1 MPRGRGIR
9 RQRRQQHYPL
19 LNRRGQVQRDNP
31 QREVEQ
37 IAAEPEAVPHVPEVQ
52 LPEPEINLPP
62 NAPAHTNTIGVQAD
76 NNVINGE
83 DFISENTPLTIN
95 NDPLVVPLCN
105 ETDLFISQSLKEK
118 IWGLQYIN
126 LALLLHQNFD
136 VPSEPKMN
144 SLTVLNG
151 NVVVNTE
158 NKNLKV
164 KNIEN
169 IESWTDAFCN
179 FAKVAL
185 QRHPMLAT
193 DLISYM
199 ILIRGA
205 VSDALFERVYNY
217 DKQFRLRIAQ
227 NPIRSWSQ
235 IDGNLWFRFIA
246 KGALGGQLSQQ
257 PQIEHGFCYDFNFR
271 KGCFRMNCRYKHV
284 CLKCNGMHPS
294 VLCNTFK
301 NSHVNRSVRAVQNSN
316 LFNRTSSLR
325 QPMAANVNQIRPNM
339 HQTRFSFRPPVG
351 ANPQNVRF

>member
-1 MPRGRGIR
+1 M
-9 RQRRQQHYPL
+9 
-19 LNRRGQVQRDNP
+19 
-31 QREVEQ
+31 
-37 IAAEPEAVPHVPEVQ
+37 
-52 LPEPEINLPP
+52 
-62 NAPAHTNTIGVQAD
+62 
-76 NNVINGE
+76 
-83 DFISENTPLTIN
+83 
-95 NDPLVVPLCN
+95 PLCN

-126 LALLLHQNFD
+126 LALLHQNFD
-136 VPSEPKMN
+136 IPSEPKMN

-169 IESWTDAFCN
+169 IESWTDAFCY

-227 NPIRSWSQ
+227 NPIGSWSQ

-246 KGALGGQLSQQ
+246 RGALGGQLSTTS
-257 PQIEHGFCYDFNFR
+257 NR
-271 KGCFRMNCRYKHV
+271 V
-284 CLKCNGMHPS
+284 W
-294 VLCNTFK
+294 VL
-301 NSHVNRSVRAVQNSN
+301 
-316 LFNRTSSLR
+316 L
-325 QPMAANVNQIRPNM
+325 
-339 HQTRFSFRPPVG
+339 
-351 ANPQNVRF
+351 